1 MSQFK
6 NNPKYTL
13 FYTDTDSIIID
24 KPLESKF
31 IGDYLGLFKLEYK
44 IEKGVFLKFTHLQ
57 HQMVKKLLKLKVLI
71 INTWIELM
79 YETFKNYYGR
89 KYTQEKWFKKLVILP
104 SCISLL
110 LINDLYR

>member
-44 IEKGVFLKFTHLQ
+44 IEKGVFLAPKVYAFTTS
-57 HQMVKKLLKLKVLI
+57 KKLLKLKVLI
-71 INTWIELM
+71 INIWIELDFQ
-79 YETFKNYYGR
+79 ELLQGTSTGR
-89 KYTQEKWFKKLVILP
+89 KYTQEKWFKKLVI
-104 SCISLL
+104 
-110 LINDLYR
+110 